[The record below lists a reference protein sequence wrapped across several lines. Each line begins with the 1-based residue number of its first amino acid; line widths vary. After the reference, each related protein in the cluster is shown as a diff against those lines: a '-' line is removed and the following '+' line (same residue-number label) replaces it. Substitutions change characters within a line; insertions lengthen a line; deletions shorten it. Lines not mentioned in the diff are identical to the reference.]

1 MDYSDISVHLDNI
14 MSLQHFNIAKCGLCM
29 PERSSGDVTF
39 LYLYSGEK
47 EYPFNLALFIFLQL
61 IVQDWLHM
69 GGHNRQDHHDLAGC
83 EGHNIL

>member
-1 MDYSDISVHLDNI
+1 
-14 MSLQHFNIAKCGLCM
+14 M

-61 IVQDWLHM
+61 IVSPYQNYKYYHFKYYYGDMNGIQRTL
-69 GGHNRQDHHDLAGC
+69 
-83 EGHNIL
+83 